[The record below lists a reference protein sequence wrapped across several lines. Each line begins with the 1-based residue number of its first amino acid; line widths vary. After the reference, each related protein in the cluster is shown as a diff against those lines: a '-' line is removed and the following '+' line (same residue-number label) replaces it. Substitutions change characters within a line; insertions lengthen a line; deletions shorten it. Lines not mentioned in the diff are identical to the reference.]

1 VSHDGMLTLVA
12 MVAPSGVMD
21 QDGPNV
27 VALRH
32 GHATLEQKLVVVV
45 VASRHWLVTLEQKLV
60 VAVVAP
66 LGTMGQD
73 GPTAM
78 ASPHEPLLMWKRG
91 EHKQRAM
98 SWPSL

>member
-1 VSHDGMLTLVA
+1 MLTLVA

-45 VASRHWLVTLEQKLV
+45 VASRHWLVTLEQKLM

-66 LGTMGQD
+66 LGTMGPD